1 MSAVNR
7 LPPPTAHRPLSSV
20 SRLLASAFCLVL
32 AACGAI
38 PTPAGQQADAFPS
51 PVAYVTAAP
60 LPEATAIP
68 TAPPLA
74 TLTAAPATSIPRREP
89 QVSTNAIGLWNSR
102 LNSGQSYPGFLDI
115 AVGTGASDYRT
126 QSNQLLLALT
136 SEKVST
142 GLGANITDVLKS
154 NASWVLYDKNKRLA
168 RGANGE
174 PLLDI
179 RTDAVVTSVVD
190 AIATASAGYD
200 GVMISDVGND
210 LIRVNNTPM
219 FTGTKAFT
227 EQQRRDA
234 VEVLVRA
241 IRVRLRD
248 KVVIIGGYAWR
259 DGTVYGARPGE
270 ALDVSALVDGVHIE
284 AFARNPIS
292 NTKEFKTET
301 NWKRDIDMLA
311 ELSKDNRIVMVSTS
325 LGAADA
331 GPDLARQWLN
341 FGLASYLLGKSG
353 AHTYFNF
360 DPGSPA
366 FASDPLLSAPLGA
379 PTEAYVKLEGG
390 LYSRKFERGLVLVN
404 PTGEAKKTTLEG
416 GYRTLAGNPVDVSV
430 ALSEHTGLIL
440 LKQ

>member
-1 MSAVNR
+1 M
-7 LPPPTAHRPLSSV
+7 
-20 SRLLASAFCLVL
+20 
-32 AACGAI
+32 
-38 PTPAGQQADAFPS
+38 
-51 PVAYVTAAP
+51 
-60 LPEATAIP
+60 
-68 TAPPLA
+68 
-74 TLTAAPATSIPRREP
+74 
-89 QVSTNAIGLWNSR
+89 
-102 LNSGQSYPGFLDI
+102 DI
-115 AVGTGASDYRT
+115 AVGNGSPDYRK

-136 SEKVST
+136 SQEVST
-142 GLGANITDVLKS
+142 GLGASITDVLESKA
-154 NASWVLYDKNKRLA
+154 NWVLYDKNKRLA

-190 AIATASAGYD
+190 AIATASASFD
-200 GVMISDVGND
+200 GVLINDVGND

-219 FTGTKAFT
+219 FTSTKAFT

-234 VEVLVRA
+234 VEALIRA

-259 DGTVYGARPGE
+259 DGTVYGARASE
-270 ALDVSALVDGVHIE
+270 ALDLSALVDGVHVE

-292 NTKEFKTET
+292 ATNEFKTET
-301 NWKRDIDMLA
+301 TWKRDIDMLA
-311 ELSKDNRIVMVSTS
+311 DLSKDNRIVMVSTR
-325 LGAADA
+325 LDGAAA
-331 GPDLARQWLN
+331 GPELARQWLN

-353 AHTYFNF
+353 AHTYFDF
-360 DPGSPA
+360 DPGSAA

-404 PTGEAKKTTLEG
+404 PTGEAKKTALEG

-430 ALSEHTGLIL
+430 TLSEHTGLIL
-440 LKQ
+440 FKQ

>member
-1 MSAVNR
+1 M
-7 LPPPTAHRPLSSV
+7 
-20 SRLLASAFCLVL
+20 
-32 AACGAI
+32 
-38 PTPAGQQADAFPS
+38 
-51 PVAYVTAAP
+51 AYVTAAP
-60 LPEATAIP
+60 LPEATAVP

-74 TLTAAPATSIPRREP
+74 TLTAAPATSTPKREP
-89 QVSTNAIGLWNSR
+89 QVSTNAIGLWHSR
-102 LNSGQSYPGFLDI
+102 LNSGQTYPGFLDI
-115 AVGTGASDYRT
+115 AVGAGAPAYRT

-136 SEKVST
+136 SQGVST
-142 GLGANITDVLKS
+142 GLGASITDVLESK
-154 NASWVLYDKNKRLA
+154 AKWVLYDKNKRLA
-168 RGANGE
+168 LGANGE

-190 AIATASAGYD
+190 AIASASAEYD
-200 GVMISDVGND
+200 GVLINDVGND

-241 IRVRLRD
+241 LRVRLRD
-248 KVVIIGGYAWR
+248 KIVIIGGYAWR
-259 DGTVYGARPGE
+259 DGTVYGARPSE

-292 NTKEFKTET
+292 ATNEFKTET

-311 ELSKDNRIVMVSTS
+311 ELSKDNRVVMVSTS
-325 LGAADA
+325 LDAADA

-341 FGLASYLLGKSG
+341 FGLASFLLGKSG

-360 DPGSPA
+360 DSGSTA
-366 FASDPLLSAPLGA
+366 FAADPLLSAPLGA
-379 PTEAYVKLEGG
+379 PIEAYVKLDGG
-390 LYSRKFERGLVLVN
+390 LYLRKFERGLVLVN
-404 PTGEAKKTTLEG
+404 PTGDAKKTTLEG
-416 GYRTLAGNPVDVSV
+416 GYRTLAGNPVDVGV
-430 ALSEHTGLIL
+430 TLSEHTGLIL